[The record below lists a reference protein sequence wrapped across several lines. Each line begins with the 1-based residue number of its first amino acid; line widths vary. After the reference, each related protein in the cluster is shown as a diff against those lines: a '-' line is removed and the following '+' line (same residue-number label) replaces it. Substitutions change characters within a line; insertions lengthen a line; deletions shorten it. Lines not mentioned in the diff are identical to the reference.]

1 MFEDLKL
8 SNAPFFQLAQ
18 LRDQLE
24 EYVLLDLGDAVDDVH
39 LLHLFDLCE
48 RLQLTSCVQQLYYKL
63 LDANVEMTSRLKA
76 AAEFNISIHSNEEY
90 INRFDSI

>member
-1 MFEDLKL
+1 MQFFVNRQNRFLLIQIHIMFEDLEL

-63 LDANVEMTSRLKA
+63 V
-76 AAEFNISIHSNEEY
+76 
-90 INRFDSI
+90 

>member
-1 MFEDLKL
+1 MFEDLEL

-39 LLHLFDLCE
+39 LLHLC
-48 RLQLTSCVQQLYYKL
+48 
-63 LDANVEMTSRLKA
+63 
-76 AAEFNISIHSNEEY
+76 
-90 INRFDSI
+90 